1 MALLQNVTCAIGHH
15 VQFTFTHMIRL
26 CIMHTLFC
34 HFVIDVLI
42 SIVIIASSSS
52 VKVQAFLVFYE
63 MSIPMSSG
71 KPFTNVEH
79 IDIHKKLLLTSVG
92 HNNDISKKVKKEDV
106 NPNLNV
112 QGFAK
117 A

>member
-1 MALLQNVTCAIGHH
+1 
-15 VQFTFTHMIRL
+15 
-26 CIMHTLFC
+26 MHTLFC
-34 HFVIDVLI
+34 HFFIDVLI

-106 NPNLNV
+106 NPNLNA